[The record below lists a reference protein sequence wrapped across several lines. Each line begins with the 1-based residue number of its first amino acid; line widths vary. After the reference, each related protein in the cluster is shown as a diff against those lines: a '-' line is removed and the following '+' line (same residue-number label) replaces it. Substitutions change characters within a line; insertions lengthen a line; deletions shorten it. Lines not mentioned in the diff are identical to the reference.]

1 MVDKEND
8 KHDGYDATQ
17 QHYEA
22 ESVLIVHQ
30 VLYDELPI
38 GCHYLTSHV
47 VPELSAPESLLVDNA
62 SENLNAHD
70 EAVNCNNRV

>member
-1 MVDKEND
+1 VVNEEDD
-8 KHDGYDATQ
+8 KHDRDDATQ

-38 GCHYLTSHV
+38 GCHYLTSDV
-47 VPELSAPESLLVDNA
+47 VPELGTPESLLINNA
-62 SENLNAHD
+62 SENLYAHK
-70 EAVNCNNRV
+70 EAVDSNNRV